1 MTLAKD
7 IKIRVAYRLLL
18 WASKPTLVARFGN
31 ARFNEIKHA
40 ADSKLKAILP
50 RIPTL
55 RGSNFDLNYS
65 FIVAYVPLHHAFR
78 QFDETKGSADA
89 LLWMA
94 NEKLLRRVPGVIWRG
109 VGKAS
114 LRSRK
119 VTAIRALQ
127 RRGEAGLLDPLD
139 YRVQVQELPEGGY
152 VCTFTECA
160 ALKVLQSIDEAQVFP
175 AACRLDYLMAHLSGI
190 RFERNKTLADGDDG
204 CDSHILGLGA
214 TIWAPERG
222 FVGRK

>member
-1 MTLAKD
+1 MPWPTSACAPS
-7 IKIRVAYRLLL
+7 RAGLLCKARH
-18 WASKPTLVARFGN
+18 AS
-31 ARFNEIKHA
+31 
-40 ADSKLKAILP
+40 DSKLKAILP
-50 RIPTL
+50 RIPPL

-78 QFDETKGSADA
+78 QLDETKGSADA

-94 NEKLLRRVPGVIWRG
+94 NEKLLRKVTGVIWRA
-109 VGKAS
+109 VGRAS

-127 RRGEAGLLDPLD
+127 QRGEAGLLDPLD
-139 YRVQVQELPEGGY
+139 YRVQVQELREGGY

-204 CDSHILGLGA
+204 CDGHILGLGA

>member
-1 MTLAKD
+1 MISAKD
-7 IKIRVAYRLLL
+7 IKIRVACRLLL
-18 WASKPTLVARFGN
+18 WAAKPTLVARFGKV
-31 ARFNEIKHA
+31 RFNQIRSA
-40 ADSKLKAILP
+40 ADAKLKAILP
-50 RIPTL
+50 RIPPL

-94 NEKLLRRVPGVIWRG
+94 NETLLRKVPGAIWRAI
-109 VGKAS
+109 GKAS

-127 RRGEAGLLDPLD
+127 QRGEAGLLDPLD
-139 YRVQVQELPEGGY
+139 YRIQVQEMSEGGY

-160 ALKVLQSIDEAQVFP
+160 ALKVLRSIGEAEVFP
-175 AACRLDYLMAHLSGI
+175 AACRLDYLMAHLSAI
-190 RFERNKTLADGDDG
+190 RFERNKTLSDGDDG
-204 CDSHILGLGA
+204 CDNHILGLGE
-214 TIWAPERG
+214 TVWAPETG
-222 FVGRK
+222 FANRK